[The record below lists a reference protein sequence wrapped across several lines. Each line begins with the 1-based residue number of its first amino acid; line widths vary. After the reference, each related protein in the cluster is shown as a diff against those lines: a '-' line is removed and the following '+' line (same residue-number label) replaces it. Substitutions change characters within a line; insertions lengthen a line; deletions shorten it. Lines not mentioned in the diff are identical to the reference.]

1 MVYTTSHLR
10 MEKTD
15 QGHAGARAETQA
27 PRFRTFNKP
36 WYRLA
41 HWPIWIFV
49 FFIVPG
55 PLTFDLLE
63 RGFDV
68 RMAAWLGVVLLGTG
82 IAGWRGRD
90 ESAGPMWYFDNGKLV
105 SDTTTPGTAGH
116 HGARLP
122 FQVATRAPEHP
133 IMKGLPPVWMHTADE
148 LYGTLRG
155 PGKDMTVLA
164 TAHSDLKNKGTG
176 RDEPMLMAIA
186 FGEGRVF
193 HTPMGHDVA
202 ALSCVGFITLFQ
214 RGTEWAATGKVTQKA
229 PANFPTAKSE
239 SVRVDILEMDP
250 AFLNGASD
258 PIREA
263 DTRQ

>member
-1 MVYTTSHLR
+1 
-10 MEKTD
+10 
-15 QGHAGARAETQA
+15 
-27 PRFRTFNKP
+27 
-36 WYRLA
+36 
-41 HWPIWIFV
+41 
-49 FFIVPG
+49 
-55 PLTFDLLE
+55 
-63 RGFDV
+63 
-68 RMAAWLGVVLLGTG
+68 
-82 IAGWRGRD
+82 
-90 ESAGPMWYFDNGKLV
+90 
-105 SDTTTPGTAGH
+105 
-116 HGARLP
+116 
-122 FQVATRAPEHP
+122 
-133 IMKGLPPVWMHTADE
+133 
-148 LYGTLRG
+148 
-155 PGKDMTVLA
+155 MTVLA